1 MMNRRSAIFSGLS
14 GILVAIRSVTAQ
26 QSSDAR
32 PLIPAPYLQPPFL
45 ASPDAPFSIVI
56 PAKDEP
62 GERLIV
68 TGRVLDGTRA
78 VAGAS
83 IYVVQADV
91 SGRYSK
97 DYPDS
102 DVTFYKDGSVS
113 IKARLCGFM
122 RSDANGQ
129 YRFETVRPGHY
140 PPETNPSHVHYVVR
154 AMGYKSRMMDLRFQ
168 DDPVIAARR
177 KEGIPD
183 DDGFEPGK
191 MVVRPVTRDNNG
203 VWHVTRDLE
212 MIRE

>member
-1 MMNRRSAIFSGLS
+1 MDRRSAIFAGLS

-45 ASPDAPFSIVI
+45 ASPDAPSSMVI

-83 IYVVQADV
+83 IYLVQADLR
-91 SGRYSK
+91 GRYAK
-97 DYPDS
+97 EDPDT
-102 DVTFYKDGSVS
+102 DVIFNKDGTVA
-113 IKARLCGFM
+113 IKARLYGFL
-122 RSDANGQ
+122 RSDAIGQ
-129 YRFETVRPGHY
+129 FRFETIRPGHY
-140 PPETNPSHVHYVVR
+140 GDRTNPSHVHFVVR
-154 AMGYKSRMMDLRFQ
+154 ATGYKLRMMDLRFE

-177 KEGIPD
+177 KEGIAD
-183 DDGFEPGK
+183 DDGWEPGK
-191 MVVRPVTRDNNG
+191 MVVRPVTRCRWCG
-203 VWHVTRDLE
+203 
-212 MIRE
+212 M